1 MAVSKY
7 LTISVIKN
15 LLEQPLRTFR
25 SACSLRNDYF
35 YCSQFAQLLPPG
47 MTTQH
52 FCDHVFRTL
61 DLDGNG
67 SLDFREY
74 VLAMDLV
81 EAKTPE
87 DKLKWAFK
95 MFEFF

>member
-1 MAVSKY
+1 
-7 LTISVIKN
+7 
-15 LLEQPLRTFR
+15 
-25 SACSLRNDYF
+25 
-35 YCSQFAQLLPPG
+35 

-95 MFEFF
+95 MCEIPCLVQINLSFF

>member
-1 MAVSKY
+1 
-7 LTISVIKN
+7 
-15 LLEQPLRTFR
+15 
-25 SACSLRNDYF
+25 
-35 YCSQFAQLLPPG
+35 

-95 MFEFF
+95 MLGLFSIVAHSFSASFVGMTQTRAEQ

>member
-1 MAVSKY
+1 
-7 LTISVIKN
+7 
-15 LLEQPLRTFR
+15 
-25 SACSLRNDYF
+25 
-35 YCSQFAQLLPPG
+35 

-95 MFEFF
+95 MCE

>member
-1 MAVSKY
+1 
-7 LTISVIKN
+7 
-15 LLEQPLRTFR
+15 
-25 SACSLRNDYF
+25 
-35 YCSQFAQLLPPG
+35 

-95 MFEFF
+95 MFEKTL

>member
-1 MAVSKY
+1 ME
-7 LTISVIKN
+7 LISA
-15 LLEQPLRTFR
+15 
-25 SACSLRNDYF
+25 SCF
-35 YCSQFAQLLPPG
+35 YCSQFAKLLPPG

-95 MFEFF
+95 MFE